1 MAASR
6 GVPGVLAQALSAA
19 RGGLLRYLSDLR
31 ASRKFVAGEV
41 SHAGWLDLGR
51 FRWHNVSPGQA
62 ARTAIGVM
70 TPLVIGVVTGHPEY
84 GTFAALGALPT
95 GFVAFRG
102 ITRTRVVLVALTT
115 VGMAVSTFI
124 GAAGAAGA
132 PWLLVPVVIAWAY
145 LAGVCAALGPSAI
158 AVSLQ
163 WPVALLIASAIP
175 LSVAQAGVRAGLVL
189 AGGLWQGALVVSSWA
204 LNRGSTERTAMAESY
219 TILGQYA
226 AQLAAGRGGPPP
238 PATLPGSYALR
249 DPNPLLRGGA
259 RQHLI
264 DLREEAERIRSTL
277 TVLGSGPG
285 DGSLPTGSPD
295 NGLLT
300 PGDSGPA
307 ADGTA
312 GFDAAA
318 GPGSTAGRGAA
329 AGDGTA
335 ARDRALPGGRVA
347 VLTSAAR
354 ALDETAQAL
363 RSRPGQRAG
372 HLDLARQAIAD
383 CEAGSGQAWSWAGHS
398 LHGQLRSA
406 ARITERLNDAEPG
419 RAGRDKPGPDKA
431 GQSAASPGGVSDP
444 GAAVPPRP
452 PLRLPARDLMVT
464 VRASMGTGSEAG
476 RHALRLA
483 VVAGLAQ
490 VIALAGGLPHGYWIT
505 LTVLI
510 VLRPDYGS
518 TLYRGLQRAA
528 GTVLGAGLGVATV
541 LLGHFGNGALL
552 AGIGVSMF
560 AAYAVFPVNY
570 LFYSVFLTD
579 FVVVLLA
586 LAGLPADQTALD
598 RLAGTVIGT
607 ALALIAYILWPTW
620 ERASATDKFA
630 RLIST
635 QSRFMATLLRAYA
648 SPASDELRQART
660 LKLAARRARIDAEAS
675 ADRLADEPDRPP
687 VTRAFAQALVS
698 AGHRLA
704 LAGLALEAAVNAH
717 HVALRRASSLA
728 PVAAPGPA
736 GPGPADPGPADP
748 GPPPDS
754 NPEPVPELLSQLAG
768 MVRQSATQLAEG
780 LRRLGPPGPLPP
792 LREVQEQLPRDD
804 EDGALF
810 ATTDGV
816 VDALNTAA
824 DVMRRHL
831 GQPGHGEAG
840 DP

>member
-1 MAASR
+1 MAPSR
-6 GVPGVLAQALSAA
+6 GVPGVAAQALSAA
-19 RGGLLRYLSDLR
+19 RGGLRRYLSNLR

-51 FRWHNVSPGQA
+51 FRWQNVSGGQA
-62 ARTAIGVM
+62 ARTAFGVM
-70 TPLVIGVVTGHPEY
+70 TPLVIGIATGHPEY
-84 GTFAALGALPT
+84 GTFAALGALPA

-132 PWLLVPVVIAWAY
+132 PWLLVPVVMAWAY

-175 LSVAQAGVRAGLVL
+175 LSVPQAGVRAALVL

-219 TILGQYA
+219 TILSEYA

-249 DPNPLLRGGA
+249 DPNPLLRSGA

-285 DGSLPTGSPD
+285 DGRLAAGSASG
-295 NGLLT
+295 GLRT
-300 PGDSGPA
+300 AGDSAAP
-307 ADGTA
+307 ADGA
-312 GFDAAA
+312 GDGDAAAEPGSTTGRDAAA
-318 GPGSTAGRGAA
+318 GAGAA
-329 AGDGTA
+329 A
-335 ARDRALPGGRVA
+335 RDHPPAGGRVA
-347 VLTSAAR
+347 LLTSAAR
-354 ALDETAQAL
+354 ALDETARAL
-363 RSRPGQRAG
+363 RARPGQRAG

-406 ARITERLNDAEPG
+406 ARIAERLNDAEPG
-419 RAGRDKPGPDKA
+419 RGGRDRPAPD
-431 GQSAASPGGVSDP
+431 
-444 GAAVPPRP
+444 GAARHGTPVPPRP
-452 PLRLPARDLMVT
+452 PLRLPARDLLLT

-490 VIALAGGLPHGYWIT
+490 VIALASGLPHGYWVT
-505 LTVLI
+505 LTVLL

-541 LLGHFGNGALL
+541 LLGHFGSAALL
-552 AGIGVSMF
+552 TGIGVSMF

-607 ALALIAYILWPTW
+607 ALALTAYILWPTW
-620 ERASATDKFA
+620 ERTSATDKFG
-630 RLIST
+630 RLITT
-635 QSRFMATLLRAYA
+635 QSRYMATLLRAYP

-660 LKLAARRARIDAEAS
+660 LKLAARRARIDAETS

-704 LAGLALEAAVNAH
+704 LAGLALEAAVHAH
-717 HVALRRASSLA
+717 HVALRQASSLT

-736 GPGPADPGPADP
+736 AP
-748 GPPPDS
+748 GPPPGS
-754 NPEPVPELLSQLAG
+754 GPAPVPELLSQLAG
-768 MVRQSATQLAEG
+768 MVRQSAAQLAEG

-804 EDGALF
+804 DDGALF

-824 DVMRRHL
+824 DVLRRHL
-831 GQPGHGEAG
+831 GQPDHRGSG
-840 DP
+840 DL

>member
-6 GVPGVLAQALSAA
+6 GVPGVVTQALSAA
-19 RGGLLRYLSDLR
+19 RGGLRRYVSDLR

-132 PWLLVPVVIAWAY
+132 PWLLVPVVMAWAY

-175 LSVAQAGVRAGLVL
+175 LSVPEAGVRASLVL

-219 TILGQYA
+219 TILSEYA
-226 AQLAAGRGGPPP
+226 AQLAAGQGGPPP

-285 DGSLPTGSPD
+285 DGSLATGSAD
-295 NGLLT
+295 EGLLT
-300 PGDSGPA
+300 AGDSAAA
-307 ADGTA
+307 ADDTA
-312 GFDAAA
+312 GLGAVA
-318 GPGSTAGRGAA
+318 GPGRAAGRDAA

-335 ARDRALPGGRVA
+335 AHDRAPAGGRVA
-347 VLTSAAR
+347 LLTSAAR

-419 RAGRDKPGPDKA
+419 RAGRDKRGRDKA
-431 GQSAASPGGVSDP
+431 GQSAAGPGGAGHHGVGHH
-444 GAAVPPRP
+444 GAAAPPRP

-464 VRASMGTGSEAG
+464 VRASVGTGSEAG
-476 RHALRLA
+476 LA
-483 VVAGLAQ
+483 
-490 VIALAGGLPHGYWIT
+490 
-505 LTVLI
+505 
-510 VLRPDYGS
+510 
-518 TLYRGLQRAA
+518 
-528 GTVLGAGLGVATV
+528 
-541 LLGHFGNGALL
+541 
-552 AGIGVSMF
+552 
-560 AAYAVFPVNY
+560 
-570 LFYSVFLTD
+570 
-579 FVVVLLA
+579 
-586 LAGLPADQTALD
+586 
-598 RLAGTVIGT
+598 
-607 ALALIAYILWPTW
+607 
-620 ERASATDKFA
+620 
-630 RLIST
+630 
-635 QSRFMATLLRAYA
+635 
-648 SPASDELRQART
+648 
-660 LKLAARRARIDAEAS
+660 
-675 ADRLADEPDRPP
+675 RPP
-687 VTRAFAQALVS
+687 AGRGGRRWPRSLPWRAGS
-698 AGHRLA
+698 RT
-704 LAGLALEAAVNAH
+704 
-717 HVALRRASSLA
+717 
-728 PVAAPGPA
+728 
-736 GPGPADPGPADP
+736 
-748 GPPPDS
+748 
-754 NPEPVPELLSQLAG
+754 
-768 MVRQSATQLAEG
+768 ATG
-780 LRRLGPPGPLPP
+780 SR
-792 LREVQEQLPRDD
+792 
-804 EDGALF
+804 
-810 ATTDGV
+810 
-816 VDALNTAA
+816 
-824 DVMRRHL
+824 
-831 GQPGHGEAG
+831 
-840 DP
+840 

>member
-1 MAASR
+1 M
-6 GVPGVLAQALSAA
+6 VTQALSAA
-19 RGGLLRYLSDLR
+19 RDGLRRYLSDLR
-31 ASRKFVAGEV
+31 ASQKFVAGEV
-41 SHAGWLDLGR
+41 SHAGWLNLGR

-102 ITRTRVVLVALTT
+102 ITRTRVVLVALTA

-132 PWLLVPVVIAWAY
+132 PWLLVPVVMAWAY

-175 LSVAQAGVRAGLVL
+175 LSVPEAGVRAGLVL

-204 LNRGSTERTAMAESY
+204 LDRGSTERTAMAESY
-219 TILGQYA
+219 TILSEYA

-285 DGSLPTGSPD
+285 DGSLATGSAD
-295 NGLLT
+295 DGLLT
-300 PGDSGPA
+300 AGDSAAA

-312 GFDAAA
+312 GYDAVAE
-318 GPGSTAGRGAA
+318 PGRTAGRDAA

-335 ARDRALPGGRVA
+335 ARDRAPAGGRVA
-347 VLTSAAR
+347 LLTSAAR
-354 ALDETAQAL
+354 ALDDTAEAL
-363 RSRPGQRAG
+363 RSRPGQQAG

-419 RAGRDKPGPDKA
+419 RAGRDKPGQI
-431 GQSAASPGGVSDP
+431 GASPGGASP
-444 GAAVPPRP
+444 HGAAVPPRP

-541 LLGHFGNGALL
+541 LLGHFGSGALL

-586 LAGLPADQTALD
+586 LAGLPPDQTALD

-635 QSRFMATLLRAYA
+635 QARFMATLLRAYP

-704 LAGLALEAAVNAH
+704 LAGLALEAAVHAH

-728 PVAAPGPA
+728 PVTAPGPA
-736 GPGPADPGPADP
+736 GHGPADPGPADP
-748 GPPPDS
+748 GSPPGS
-754 NPEPVPELLSQLAG
+754 APEPGPELLSQLAG

-792 LREVQEQLPRDD
+792 LREVQEQLPRGD

>member
-1 MAASR
+1 
-6 GVPGVLAQALSAA
+6 VAQALGVVRS
-19 RGGLLRYLSDLR
+19 GLRRYLSDLR

-51 FRWHNVSPGQA
+51 FRWRNVSPGQA

-70 TPLVIGVVTGHPEY
+70 VPLVIGVLTGHPEY

-102 ITRTRVVLVALTT
+102 ITRTRVVLVVLTT
-115 VGMAVSTFI
+115 AGMAVSTFI
-124 GAAGAAGA
+124 GAAAAAGA
-132 PWLLVPVVIAWAY
+132 PWLLIPVVMAWAY

-175 LSVAQAGVRAGLVL
+175 LSLPEAGVRAGLVL
-189 AGGLWQGALVVSSWA
+189 AGGLWQGVLVVSSWA
-204 LNRGSTERTAMAESY
+204 LHRGSTERTAMAESY

-226 AQLAAGRGGPPP
+226 AQLAAGQDGPPP
-238 PATLPGSYALR
+238 PATLPGSHALR
-249 DPNPLLRGGA
+249 DPNPLLRGGS

-264 DLREEAERIRSTL
+264 DLREEAERIRATL
-277 TVLGSGPG
+277 TVLGAGTG
-285 DGSLPTGSPD
+285 D
-295 NGLLT
+295 
-300 PGDSGPA
+300 
-307 ADGTA
+307 
-312 GFDAAA
+312 
-318 GPGSTAGRGAA
+318 GSTAGSAGGARPAAAGSSPADGGTAAPDSSPAPDGRPAARGAA
-329 AGDGTA
+329 S
-335 ARDRALPGGRVA
+335 GRVA
-347 VLTSAAR
+347 LLASAAR
-354 ALDETAQAL
+354 ALGETGQAL
-363 RSRPGQRAG
+363 SARPGQRPG
-372 HLDLARQAIAD
+372 HLDIARQVIAD
-383 CEAGSGQAWSWAGHS
+383 SEAGSGHAWSWAGHA

-406 ARITERLNDAEPG
+406 ARITERFNDAEPG
-419 RAGRDKPGPDKA
+419 RAGRDRA
-431 GQSAASPGGVSDP
+431 GHEESGRGGAGREGARRD
-444 GAAVPPRP
+444 GAANHGPAGRGSVVPPRP

-464 VRASMGTGSEAG
+464 LRASVGTSSEAG

-483 VVAGLAQ
+483 AVAGLAQ
-490 VIALAGGLPHGYWIT
+490 VIALAGGLPHGYWVT

-518 TLYRGLQRAA
+518 TVYRGLQRAA

-552 AGIGVSMF
+552 TGIGVSMF

-598 RLAGTVIGT
+598 RLAGTAIGT
-607 ALALIAYILWPTW
+607 ALALAAYILWPTW
-620 ERASATDKFA
+620 EQASASDKFA
-630 RLIST
+630 RMIST
-635 QSRFMATLLRAYA
+635 QSRFAATMLHSYP

-698 AGHRLA
+698 VGHRLA

-717 HVALRRASSLA
+717 HVELRRAS
-728 PVAAPGPA
+728 PA
-736 GPGPADPGPADP
+736 IPPGPGPAAASPPPGGVPGPGP
-748 GPPPDS
+748 GLDRD
-754 NPEPVPELLSQLAG
+754 PVPGLLDQLAG
-768 MVRQSATQLAEG
+768 MVRQSAAQLAES
-780 LRRLGPPGPLPP
+780 LHRLGPPGPLPP
-792 LREVQEQLPRDD
+792 LRAVQEQLPRDD
-804 EDGALF
+804 GDGALF
-810 ATTDGV
+810 AVTDGL
-816 VDALNTAA
+816 VDSLNTSA
-824 DVMRRHL
+824 DILRRHL
-831 GQPGHGEAG
+831 SRPGHGEAG